1 MYASIAWPRFRAGIA
16 AVLLGLTTGCAG
28 GPTGPT
34 SPVLGCVAEAEGT
47 VRYAVRPG
55 GQVERAV
62 LAPES
67 EAYFGAVVESA
78 PRGTSGVVISD
89 LIYGGPAAASALMIG
104 DRLER
109 LGDQELKSVED
120 FRRVI
125 RAVPVGSKSVVRYV
139 RGKVASTVEV
149 FFDAKRE
156 AVLLR
161 EVLPEI
167 HGYRDDHLSGIEVV
181 TLPPA
186 VSEKLYGEK
195 KSRLLVSH
203 VLPGTPGY
211 RAGVRAGDRL
221 VRLNGQ
227 PVDSADGFK
236 REVETR
242 VPGDRLAL
250 DVEQGESRF
259 ETRLE
264 LRDLSART
272 FWDIPILFHYAADRE
287 GSDLHLGA
295 IVFSSESADLPTPLR
310 EGARKREVSVLL
322 GLLHWEVGKKGK
334 ELRLLWFVPIGF

>member
-1 MYASIAWPRFRAGIA
+1 MYASIARPRFRVGIA
-16 AVLLGLTTGCAG
+16 AVLLGLTAGCAG

-34 SPVLGCVAEAEGT
+34 SPVLGCVDEDEGT

-55 GQVERAV
+55 GKVERAV
-62 LAPES
+62 LAPEA

-78 PRGTSGVVISD
+78 PPGKSGLVISD
-89 LIYGGPAAASALMIG
+89 LIYGGPAAAAALMIG

-109 LGDQELKSVED
+109 LGDHELKTVED
-120 FRRVI
+120 FRRAVL
-125 RAVPVGSKSVVRYV
+125 AVPVGSKPVVRYV

-149 FFDAKRE
+149 FFDAKRD

-161 EVLPEI
+161 EYLADI
-167 HGYRDDHLSGIEVV
+167 HGYRDDRLSGLEVV
-181 TLPPA
+181 TLPSA

-195 KSRLLVSH
+195 QPRLLVSH
-203 VLPGTPGY
+203 VIPGTPGY

-227 PVDSADGFK
+227 PVDSVARFK
-236 REVETR
+236 REVDTR
-242 VPGDRLAL
+242 VPGDALAL

-259 ETRLE
+259 STRVE
-264 LRDLSART
+264 LRDLSDKT
-272 FWDIPILFHYAADRE
+272 YWDIPILFHYAEDRE

-295 IVFSSESADLPTPLR
+295 IVFSSESADLPTPRR

-322 GLLHWEVGKKGK
+322 GLLHWEEGSKGK
-334 ELRLLWFVPIGF
+334 EFRLLWFVPIGF